1 MIENKD
7 EIIPNEFINY
17 CLNEIYKLIDS
28 WKGIKIT
35 KCSSKC
41 ALKVKSKSSTQNFK
55 DYFVIAKNWWDQ
67 KKKAILGPIFWLNIL
82 KYIES
87 YIESVCLTLLIIKL
101 LCDLFYVPYVQ
112 IQSISI

>member
-1 MIENKD
+1 M
-7 EIIPNEFINY
+7 
-17 CLNEIYKLIDS
+17 NEIFKLIES

-41 ALKVKSKSSTQNFK
+41 ALKIQSNTQEFK

-87 YIESVCLTLLIIKL
+87 YIKSSIKL
-101 LCDLFYVPYVQ
+101 VCYVLTY
-112 IQSISI
+112 